1 MAKLKDL
8 VKENFSVLGGVVS
21 TPPIGDTGSSLSG
34 IVEDIYGKEEKIS
47 AKEVHEAIWQGIF
60 KFQTNIWK
68 SYRKFVMS
76 EKMEN

>member
-21 TPPIGDTGSSLSG
+21 TPPINTNDTSLSG

-47 AKEVHEAIWQGIF
+47 AKEVHEAIKEFSSFGKVLQKEIDLKKVF
-60 KFQTNIWK
+60 H
-68 SYRKFVMS
+68 
-76 EKMEN
+76 